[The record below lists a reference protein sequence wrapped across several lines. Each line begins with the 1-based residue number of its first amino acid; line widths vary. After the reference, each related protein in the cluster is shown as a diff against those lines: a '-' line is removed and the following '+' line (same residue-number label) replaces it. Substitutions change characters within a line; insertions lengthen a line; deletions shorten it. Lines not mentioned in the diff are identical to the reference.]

1 MKTHS
6 SRKLLAGGFA
16 VALALAGCSDETSSS
31 ADTDGG
37 ELQTVT
43 VGVMPVA
50 VTAAFEYG
58 TEQGIFEQH
67 GLDVDIQSGQGG
79 AAALP
84 AVSGGSLDLAIGNP
98 LSIMIAADQGLDM
111 RIVSGY
117 AAPPIENDMTNGIVV
132 QADSGIETW
141 RDLEGKTVAVNAV
154 QTQGDLVVKGA
165 VANDGGDP
173 DEVKFT
179 ELGFPDMEAQLEIGN
194 VDAIWQ
200 PEPFLTANLNNPERA
215 NLGSANAAVIDEL
228 PPLVVFT
235 SADYAEAN
243 SELLDTFE
251 SALAEV
257 LEAASEDSDGFRQ
270 QVSEYLDM
278 PMEVAEVM
286 TLDELGTEIA
296 PNALPELADLALEYG
311 YIDDEVDLDTI
322 VLD

>member
-6 SRKLLAGGFA
+6 SQKILAGGFA
-16 VALALAGCSDETSSS
+16 FALALTECSDETSSS
-31 ADTDGG
+31 ADTDDG
-37 ELQTVT
+37 EIQTVT
-43 VGVMPVA
+43 AGVMPVA
-50 VTAAFEYG
+50 VTAACEYG

-67 GLDVDIQSGQGG
+67 GLEVDIQSGQGG

-84 AVSGGSLDLAIGNP
+84 AVSGGSLDLAFGNP

-257 LEAASEDSDGFRQ
+257 LEAAYEDSDGFRQ

-278 PMEVAEVM
+278 PMEVAEVI
-286 TLDELGTEIA
+286 T
-296 PNALPELADLALEYG
+296 
-311 YIDDEVDLDTI
+311 ID
-322 VLD
+322 

>member
-1 MKTHS
+1 MKTH
-6 SRKLLAGGFA
+6 RLQKLLAGGF
-16 VALALAGCSDETSSS
+16 VFALALAGCSNETSSS
-31 ADTDGG
+31 ADADDG
-37 ELQTVT
+37 ELQTVS

-50 VTAAFEYG
+50 VSAAFEYG
-58 TEQGIFEQH
+58 TQRGIFEQH
-67 GLDVDIQSGQGG
+67 GLEVNIQSGQGG

-84 AVSGGSLDLAIGNP
+84 AVSGGSLDIAIGNP

-117 AAPPIENDMTNGIVV
+117 AAPPIENDMTNAIVV
-132 QADSGIETW
+132 QADSGIQTW
-141 RDLEGKTVAVNAV
+141 KDLEGKTVAVNAV

-200 PEPFLTANLNNPERA
+200 PEPFLTSNLNNPERA
-215 NLGSANAAVIDEL
+215 NLGSANATVIDGL
-228 PPLVVFT
+228 PPLVTFT
-235 SADYAEAN
+235 SADYAETH

-251 SALAEV
+251 TALAEV
-257 LEAASEDSDGFRQ
+257 LEAAPEDPEGFRQ

-278 PMEVAEVM
+278 PMEVVEAM
-286 TLDELGTEIA
+286 TIDELGTEIA
-296 PNALPELADLALEYG
+296 PNALPELADLAFEYG
-311 YIDDEVDLDTI
+311 YIDEEVDLDTI
-322 VLD
+322 VLE

>member
-6 SRKLLAGGFA
+6 SQKILAGGFA
-16 VALALAGCSDETSSS
+16 FALALTGCSDETSSS
-31 ADTDGG
+31 ADTDDG
-37 ELQTVT
+37 EIQTVT

-286 TLDELGTEIA
+286 TIDELGTEIA
-296 PNALPELADLALEYG
+296 PNALPELADLAFEYG

>member
-6 SRKLLAGGFA
+6 SQKILAGGFA
-16 VALALAGCSDETSSS
+16 FALALTGCSDETSSS
-31 ADTDGG
+31 ADTDDG
-37 ELQTVT
+37 EIQTVT

-67 GLDVDIQSGQGG
+67 GLEVDIQSGQGG

-165 VANDGGDP
+165 VADDGGDP

-243 SELLDTFE
+243 SELLDIFE

>member
-6 SRKLLAGGFA
+6 SQKILAGGFA
-16 VALALAGCSDETSSS
+16 FALALTGCSDETSSS
-31 ADTDGG
+31 ADTDDG
-37 ELQTVT
+37 EIQTVT

-67 GLDVDIQSGQGG
+67 GLNVDIQSGQGG

>member
-6 SRKLLAGGFA
+6 SQKILAGGFA
-16 VALALAGCSDETSSS
+16 FALALTGCSDETSSS
-31 ADTDGG
+31 ADTDDG
-37 ELQTVT
+37 EIQTVT

-67 GLDVDIQSGQGG
+67 GLDVDIQSGRGG

-286 TLDELGTEIA
+286 TIDELGTEIA
-296 PNALPELADLALEYG
+296 PNALPELADLAFEYG